1 MSSAWKGRRSGHSAS
16 AGSAT
21 ATACSATDV
30 TSAATSAAATATG
43 TAAAATAGIVASACG
58 VRLLGGSFSLASPD
72 ASASSRVST
81 RFCCCTSDAIERSS
95 PALEA
100 EGRLVVAIWSCWR
113 STREMKTT
121 HSSNAP
127 PKSSWCSLIRL
138 RPAMR
143 VTSLLRC
150 LLAKAACWRYIFYA
164 LSLFF
169 RLHPLEPGQPHT
181 QWVPLCFLKFSLGFG
196 AARCRHRSTLAL
208 RGPTG

>member
-21 ATACSATDV
+21 ATACSAAAV

-127 PKSSWCSLIRL
+127 PKSSWCSLIRCL
-138 RPAMR
+138 RPATHDR
-143 VTSLLRC
+143 PATTRC
-150 LLAKAACWRYIFYA
+150 HAPCWRHISM
-164 LSLFF
+164 LSTVHILGKRESTTVGCSVFASS
-169 RLHPLEPGQPHT
+169 
-181 QWVPLCFLKFSLGFG
+181 KFSLGFLERAG
-196 AARCRHRSTLAL
+196 ALQA
-208 RGPTG
+208 

>member
-21 ATACSATDV
+21 ATACSAADV

-143 VTSLLRC
+143 VKPATVRWQKRPVGDISSMLFPLL
-150 LLAKAACWRYIFYA
+150 LLNPDRSDKQKIDAR
-164 LSLFF
+164 
-169 RLHPLEPGQPHT
+169 
-181 QWVPLCFLKFSLGFG
+181 VPLCS
-196 AARCRHRSTLAL
+196 
-208 RGPTG
+208 

>member
-21 ATACSATDV
+21 ATACSAADV

-138 RPAMR
+138 LTGDACDKPATVRWQKRPVGDISSM
-143 VTSLLRC
+143 
-150 LLAKAACWRYIFYA
+150 
-164 LSLFF
+164 LSLSFSGCILLNPDSHISIGF
-169 RLHPLEPGQPHT
+169 R
-181 QWVPLCFLKFSLGFG
+181 FAS
-196 AARCRHRSTLAL
+196 
-208 RGPTG
+208 

>member
-21 ATACSATDV
+21 ATACSAADV

-127 PKSSWCSLIRL
+127 PKSSWCSLIRCL
-138 RPAMR
+138 RPATHDR
-143 VTSLLRC
+143 PATTRC
-150 LLAKAACWRYIFYA
+150 HAPCWRHISM
-164 LSLFF
+164 LSTVRYPSWGRENPQF
-169 RLHPLEPGQPHT
+169 PGCS
-181 QWVPLCFLKFSLGFG
+181 VFASSKFSLGFLERAG
-196 AARCRHRSTLAL
+196 ALQA
-208 RGPTG
+208 

>member
-21 ATACSATDV
+21 ATACSAADV

-143 VTSLLRC
+143 VTSLLRFAGKSG
-150 LLAKAACWRYIFYA
+150 LLAIYLLC
-164 LSLFF
+164 FF
-169 RLHPLEPGQPHT
+169 RLLLLNPDRSDRQKIEAR
-181 QWVPLCFLKFSLGFG
+181 VPLCS
-196 AARCRHRSTLAL
+196 
-208 RGPTG
+208 

>member
-21 ATACSATDV
+21 ATACSAADV
-30 TSAATSAAATATG
+30 TSAATSAA
-43 TAAAATAGIVASACG
+43 AGIVASACG

-143 VTSLLRC
+143 VTSLLRFAGKSG
-150 LLAKAACWRYIFYA
+150 LLAIYLLCS
-164 LSLFF
+164 LSLF
-169 RLHPLEPGQPHT
+169 P
-181 QWVPLCFLKFSLGFG
+181 
-196 AARCRHRSTLAL
+196 AASS
-208 RGPTG
+208 